1 MTHTVALPYDL
12 VIQLC
17 EYFDDRAD
25 VVDGDYGQPRPNRA
39 MQFQRDLEE
48 ALSRA
53 AGPST
58 NTGDVPSASA
68 LPGGA
73 GSGADGPVAVDGA
86 SAESEGGLSM
96 VAEPSLSAERIA
108 VAHLMYAGA
117 LLLDRRN
124 PQTRAGFREAIAAA
138 CVTFAF
144 DAPPVVLVRPAKL
157 PEVSTEEV

>member
-1 MTHTVALPYDL
+1 MTHTVAIPYDL
-12 VIQLC
+12 VINLL
-17 EYFDDRAD
+17 EYMDDAAD

-86 SAESEGGLSM
+86 EQ
-96 VAEPSLSAERIA
+96 VAA
-108 VAHLMYAGA
+108 AHVIYAGA
-117 LLLDRRN
+117 LLLNRRD
-124 PQTRAGFREAIAAA
+124 PQTRAGFRESIAAA
-138 CVTFAF
+138 CVTFAL
-144 DAPPVVLVRPAKL
+144 DAPPVVLVRPARL
-157 PEVSTEEV
+157 PEVSTEEA